1 MKQNEM
7 LYNTVLKKK
16 QAVSQ
21 ITCNPTLDAFDLDYC
36 KILDDLAKTDKFVK
50 DRVGICIKELGLAA
64 GIDFNGHYITAF
76 DAYNEAVTYY
86 DMQQR
91 GVTIRNIPEATS
103 STPDFEVEFSFRNG
117 DGEQTTEKIYLEV
130 KSLAYANG
138 NQEYN
143 KAQKAAFESNIRLE
157 KQRETGRRVCSSEYC
172 ISPLGDKDTGPT
184 SEIEEFIK
192 KIDNNIKQSQF
203 SYGNSNDTVLFVDLS
218 QYMFPFQEEECLPV
232 YPDVIRKY
240 SASGRLWM
248 IAFGRENDRVLSW
261 PEFEGK
267 GNFDRDL
274 TISGIMNCHEYIKG
288 IIFCSGSEKGKR
300 KLYGLYR
307 YKDEDLNTPVFIHKV
322 CDFANDDINS
332 WGFKFFEDLQESLKK
347 RYSINNK

>member
-36 KILDDLAKTDKFVK
+36 KILDDLATTDKFVE
-50 DRVGICIKELGLAA
+50 DRVGICIKELGLA
-64 GIDFNGHYITAF
+64 GGVDFNGHHINAF

-86 DMQQR
+86 DMLQR
-91 GVTIRNIPEATS
+91 GVTIRNIPEASS
-103 STPDFEVEFSFRNG
+103 STPDFEVEFSYRNG
-117 DGEQTTEKIYLEV
+117 EGEQTTEKVFLEV

-138 NQEYN
+138 NLEYN
-143 KAQKAAFESNIRLE
+143 KAQMAAFESNIRLE
-157 KQRETGRRVCSSEYC
+157 QQRETGRRFCSSEYC

-192 KIDNNIKQSQF
+192 KINNNIKPSQF
-203 SYGNSNDTVLFVDLS
+203 TYGDGKDTVLFVDLS
-218 QYMFPFQEEECLPV
+218 QYEFPFQEEECLPV
-232 YPDVIRKY
+232 YPDVIKKY

-248 IAFGRENDRVLSW
+248 IAFGRENDRVLTW
-261 PEFEGK
+261 PEFDGK

-274 TISGIMNCHEYIKG
+274 TIPGVLNCHDYIKG

-300 KLYGLYR
+300 KLFGLYR
-307 YKDEDLNTPVFIHKV
+307 HKEEDLKTTVFIHQV
-322 CDFANDDINS
+322 CDFVNDDINS
-332 WGFKFFEDLQESLKK
+332 WGFKFFDSLQESLKE
-347 RYSINNK
+347 RYSSNSK